1 MEADHKHNWDY
12 EGVCLDCHESLTRLY
27 EEAEK
32 QRELLRRRRDYWLSN
47 SRPDIAA
54 EIQECIDR
62 LPNVRWTTSEILV
75 L

>member
-1 MEADHKHNWDY
+1 MAAEHKHNWNY
-12 EGVCLDCHESLTRLY
+12 EGVCLDCRVSLTQIY

-32 QRELLRRRRDYWLSN
+32 QRELLRRRRDYWQSQG
-47 SRPDIAA
+47 RPDIAA
-54 EIQECIDR
+54 EIQKCIDL